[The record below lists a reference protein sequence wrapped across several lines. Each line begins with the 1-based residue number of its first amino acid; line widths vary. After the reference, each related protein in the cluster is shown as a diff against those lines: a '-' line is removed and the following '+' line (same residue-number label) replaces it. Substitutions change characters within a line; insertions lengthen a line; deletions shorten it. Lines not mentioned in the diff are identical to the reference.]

1 MTRRRWI
8 ADEYSADRA
17 ALTGAHAA
25 HLSRTLRARVGQEFE
40 VACGDRVR
48 RATVASV
55 SEDRVEFALGEE
67 VTASAIVP
75 STLLLAIFKFDR
87 MEWAIEKCTELNV
100 TTIVPVVA
108 RRTEKHLALAAAK
121 RVERWRRIAR
131 EAAEQSR
138 RASPPEIREP
148 LKLAD
153 AIAQL
158 HDSSIPTVIPSEDL
172 DALHAVIPT
181 EDFSP
186 PHAVIPTEDFSPP
199 HAVIPTE
206 DLDAL
211 HVVIPTEDLDAL
223 HAVSP
228 TEDFSPPHAVIPT
241 EDLDALHVVIPTED
255 FSPPHA
261 VIPTED
267 FSPSGGICGSP
278 GRNLRIV
285 LAETER
291 EATLIEVL
299 RARDDVKSLSLA
311 VGPEG
316 GWTAD
321 ELQIFEQ
328 SQWIAASLGETILR
342 AETAAIAALAIART
356 EV

>member
-8 ADEYSADRA
+8 ADEFSDDRA

-48 RATVASV
+48 RATVTSV
-55 SEDRVEFALGEE
+55 TDDRVEFTLGED
-67 VTASAIVP
+67 VAASPVVP
-75 STLLLAIFKFDR
+75 VTLLLAVFKFDR

-100 TTIVPVVA
+100 TTIIPVVA

-138 RASPPEIREP
+138 RTSPPEIRGP

-153 AIAQL
+153 ALTSCHYEPA
-158 HDSSIPTVIPSEDL
+158 DPRSPASAGF
-172 DALHAVIPT
+172 ALAGV
-181 EDFSP
+181 ELAGSGSAFS
-186 PHAVIPTEDFSPP
+186 ANSQ
-199 HAVIPTE
+199 
-206 DLDAL
+206 
-211 HVVIPTEDLDAL
+211 
-223 HAVSP
+223 
-228 TEDFSPPHAVIPT
+228 
-241 EDLDALHVVIPTED
+241 
-255 FSPPHA
+255 
-261 VIPTED
+261 
-267 FSPSGGICGSP
+267 SGCD
-278 GRNLRIV
+278 LRIV

-291 EATLIEVL
+291 EVTLSAIL
-299 RARDDVKSLSLA
+299 RAHEGVKSLALA

-321 ELQIFEQ
+321 ELQLFER
-328 SQWIAASLGETILR
+328 SHWIAASLGDTILR
-342 AETAAIAALAIART
+342 AETAAIAALAIVRAGIG
-356 EV
+356 